1 MTYDPKKK
9 RPSRDSVD
17 AIVDEILDEEASSDL
32 RAEKTKIS
40 PAPDQKESTLD
51 NVLPLYAEEKDAPLI
66 MQPQVWVA
74 TGIAAVLLLMIARRR
89 KKR

>member
-1 MTYDPKKK
+1 MVYDPKKK

-17 AIVDEILDEEASSDL
+17 AIVDEIFDDESSSDV
-32 RAEKTKIS
+32 RAGEDEIS
-40 PAPDQKESTLD
+40 SAPDQKEPTID
-51 NVLPLYAEEKDAPLI
+51 TVLPLYAEEKDTPLI

-89 KKR
+89 KNR